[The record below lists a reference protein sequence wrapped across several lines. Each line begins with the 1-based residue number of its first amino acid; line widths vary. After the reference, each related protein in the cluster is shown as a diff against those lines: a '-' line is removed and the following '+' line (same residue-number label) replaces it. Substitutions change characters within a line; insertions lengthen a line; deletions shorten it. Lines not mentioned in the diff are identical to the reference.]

1 MKVNYWLLKSEPST
15 WSWDDQV
22 KAGVEM
28 WDGVRNYQANN
39 NMKKMRIGDLGF
51 FYHSVKEKQIVG
63 VIEII
68 SNPYSNPNENNA
80 RFLVVDVK
88 PNFKLDTPVTLSKIK
103 SMAIF
108 KEWHLVKISRLSVMS
123 ISKNIW
129 DKIIELSKLISS

>member
-1 MKVNYWLLKSEPST
+1 MVNYWLVKQEPNDYNYDNLSKEGKT
-15 WSWDDQV
+15 
-22 KAGVEM
+22 M
-28 WDGVRNYQANN
+28 WDGVHNN
-39 NMKKMRIGDLGF
+39 FALKNISKMKSGVLAF
-51 FYHSVKEKQIVG
+51 FYHSGKEKQIVG

-123 ISKNIW
+123 VSKNIW